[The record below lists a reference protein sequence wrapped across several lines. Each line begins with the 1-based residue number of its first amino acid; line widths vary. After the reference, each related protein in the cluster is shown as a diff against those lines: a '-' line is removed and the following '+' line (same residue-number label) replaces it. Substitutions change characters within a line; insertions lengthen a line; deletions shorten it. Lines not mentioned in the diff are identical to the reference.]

1 MSHPFVM
8 MRDMTAIVI
17 DLATKRRRARSGRA
31 PLRVGAAPARLID
44 LAAYRRARPG
54 RRRPRRG
61 DVEDLEVRADDEDD
75 DEDDEEEWAA
85 RAHRVLDTAAELLAA
100 GRAAEVAEF
109 CMLAAGCLGR
119 NAAEIGQPRVVLGL
133 TERLG
138 ALRAEARGACGDG

>member
-17 DLATKRRRARSGRA
+17 DLATRRRRSRSGRA
-31 PLRVGAAPARLID
+31 PVRVGAAPARLID
-44 LAAYRRARPG
+44 LATYRRARPG
-54 RRRPRRG
+54 RRRPQRG
-61 DVEDLEVRADDEDD
+61 DVEHLEDRADDEDD
-75 DEDDEEEWAA
+75 EDDEEDWAQ

-109 CMLAAGCLGR
+109 CTLAAGCLGR
-119 NAAEIGQPRVVLGL
+119 NAAEIGQPRVVLDL

-138 ALRAEARGACGDG
+138 ALRAEARSACGDG